1 MTQSRYARVIRY
13 NVASDTL
20 RLEFPS
26 DWSVASI
33 SGVNI
38 AIYDH
43 AGGALLASTAATLY
57 TATTLAA
64 AATAG
69 DRTITLHSTAGNV
82 TNGDRLR
89 IEDDD
94 CEVQSYNST
103 SKVATLKRSLQSSH
117 AISTAVRGLWCTYAL
132 NTSTTATWY
141 EGLEC
146 TVVWSP
152 AGSAD
157 LPFTEVCAIESQG
170 LGVPE
175 YRERFA
181 ALYPSEFEIAEAR
194 LDSVYAEA
202 VMRLQYRLQGRGL
215 NIHRVVDQAIMF
227 PAILDYMRWLIVL
240 AGGNAF
246 ASEREAAWTAY
257 LQSEESLC
265 SQPVWVDEG
274 QDLAKDEEEVQVHE
288 PWRRGRGL

>member
-1 MTQSRYARVIRY
+1 MTQSRYQRVIRY
-13 NVASDTL
+13 NVSSDTL

-26 DWSVASI
+26 DWAVASI

-38 AIYDH
+38 KINDS

-69 DRTITLHSTAGNV
+69 DRTITLHSGATNV
-82 TNGDRLR
+82 TTGDRLR

-103 SKVATLKRSLQSSH
+103 SKVATLKRSLMSSH
-117 AISTAVRGLWCTYAL
+117 ASGVAVRGLWCTYAL
-132 NTSTTATWY
+132 NTSTVATWY
-141 EGLEC
+141 QGLEC

-157 LPFTEVCAIESQG
+157 LPYTERCAIESQG

-202 VMRLQYRLQGRGL
+202 VIRLNYRLSGRGM
-215 NIHRVVDQAIMF
+215 NINRVVDQAILF

-246 ASEREAAWTAY
+246 ASEREAAWASY

-265 SQPVWVDEG
+265 SQPVWVDDDG
-274 QDLAKDEEEVQVHE
+274 DLAQEDEEVQVHE
-288 PWRRGRGL
+288 PWRRARGL